1 MPRRNHRA
9 RPRRAARTFE
19 AEAAPAL
26 TYDEMAVL
34 LVAEGKVSP
43 TVLGVGARPRPTSA
57 RGEER

>member
-9 RPRRAARTFE
+9 RPRRAFRPADTG
-19 AEAAPAL
+19 AAPAL
-26 TYDEMAVL
+26 TYDEMAAQ

-43 TVLGVGARPRPTSA
+43 NVLDEGARPRPTSP